1 MKIQTFLIA
10 FIITFLISAASFA
23 EYGDDGIECDGKT
36 ITYNDDGSVT
46 LKWDWDEE
54 GTTYASVEE
63 MYMDWY
69 GFLPPLTWEEGGYDE
84 MFNTALNNN
93 SSSQS
98 GGNGSGSNTGAN
110 GSSARQYRR
119 IYTVK
124 EANDVSK
131 DGSVNKI
138 RLRYK

>member
-1 MKIQTFLIA
+1 MKLKFFIMNLFAAFL
-10 FIITFLISAASFA
+10 FSTVVFA
-23 EYGDDGIECDGKT
+23 EDNGNNIRCDGK
-36 ITYNDDGSVT
+36 IFTYHDDGSVT
-46 LKWDWDEE
+46 LKWEWNGEE
-54 GTTYASVEE
+54 TTYASVEE
-63 MYMDWY
+63 MYMDWF
-69 GFLPPLTWEEGGYDE
+69 GFIPPLTWEEGGYDE